1 MQNVKSSWDCMRM
14 VCPRNFFAWRVRYVF
29 RLPEKL
35 ICKLEPDWDAEAA
48 RSVKK
53 SSGLYAYG
61 RSRELFCVER
71 EVCAQ
76 TARKFTSVNWSQ
88 AGMQRLRGM

>member
-1 MQNVKSSWDCMRM
+1 MCSDRPKI
-14 VCPRNFFAWRVRYVF
+14 Y
-29 RLPEKL
+29 
-35 ICKLEPDWDAEAA
+35 ICKLELGRDAEVA
-48 RSVKK
+48 RNVKK